1 MNLDTQTILIAF
13 GLTLIAGLSTGIGS
27 LIAFCAKKTNQTFLT
42 VSLGF
47 SAGVMLFVSFV
58 DIFPAAEEAFAKTL
72 GDNALLGTMLA
83 FFGGMFLIAIIDLL
97 IPEQDNPHEAVSVE
111 DMNKLPLWKKMTH
124 RKHVHCHHDSHHR
137 EHCHHHH
144 ADDSKKLRRVGIL
157 VAFSIAI
164 HNFPEGLATF
174 AVGLQGVKVALPI
187 VIAIALH
194 NIPEGIAVAVPIY
207 QATGKKRK
215 AFWLSLL
222 SGLSEPL
229 GALIGYFIL
238 LPFWSPTVEG
248 ALMALTAGIM
258 VYISLDE
265 LLPTAER
272 YGKHHYAIIGVVA
285 GMMFMAFSILML
297 H

>member
-1 MNLDTQTILIAF
+1 MNMDTQTVLMAF

-27 LIAFCAKKTNQTFLT
+27 FIAFFAKKTNQTFLT

-58 DIFPAAEEAFAKTL
+58 DIFPTSEAAFAQSL
-72 GDNALLGTMLA
+72 GDKALLGTILA
-83 FFGGMFLIAIIDLL
+83 FFCGMFLIAIIDFL
-97 IPEQDNPHEAVSVE
+97 IPEKDNPHEAVLVE
-111 DMNKLPLWKKMTH
+111 DMVKKPLWSHFKH
-124 RKHVHCHHDSHHR
+124 RRHGHHGHHGHKR
-137 EHCHHHH
+137 SENTPKSLHRIG
-144 ADDSKKLRRVGIL
+144 AL
-157 VAFSIAI
+157 VAISIAI

-174 AVGLQGVKVALPI
+174 TVALQGTQFALPI

-194 NIPEGIAVAVPIY
+194 NIPEGIAVSVPIY

-215 AFWLSLL
+215 AFWLSFL

-229 GALIGYFIL
+229 GAVLGYFVL
-238 LPFWSPTVEG
+238 LPFWSPAIEG
-248 ALMALTAGIM
+248 GLMALTSGIM

-265 LLPTAER
+265 LLPAAER
-272 YGKHHYAIIGVVA
+272 YGKHHHAIIGVVS
-285 GMMFMAFSILML
+285 GMAFMALSILLL

>member
-1 MNLDTQTILIAF
+1 MNPDTQTVLIAF

-27 LIAFCAKKTNQTFLT
+27 LIAFFAKKTNQTFLT

-58 DIFPAAEEAFAKTL
+58 DIFPVAQTAFEESL
-72 GDNALLGTMLA
+72 GENALLATMIA
-83 FFGGMFLIAIIDLL
+83 FFGGMFMIAVIDFL
-97 IPEQDNPHEAVSVE
+97 IPEQDNPHEAVLVE
-111 DMNKLPLWKKMTH
+111 DMVKNPLWSKF
-124 RKHVHCHHDSHHR
+124 KHARQGPGGGKGYGHGHKRD
-137 EHCHHHH
+137 ENTP
-144 ADDSKKLRRVGIL
+144 KKLHRIG
-157 VAFSIAI
+157 AFMAIAIAI

-174 AVGLQGVKVALPI
+174 TVALQGAEFALPI

-194 NIPEGIAVAVPIY
+194 NIPEGIAVSVPIY

-215 AFWLSLL
+215 AFWWSLL

-238 LPFWSPTVEG
+238 LPFWSPTIEG
-248 ALMALTAGIM
+248 ALMALTAGVM

-285 GMMFMAFSILML
+285 GMMFMAVSILLL

>member
-1 MNLDTQTILIAF
+1 MNPDTQTVLIAF

-27 LIAFCAKKTNQTFLT
+27 LIAFFAKKTNQTFLT

-58 DIFPAAEEAFAKTL
+58 DIFPAAQASFEETL
-72 GDNALLGTMLA
+72 GENALLATMLA
-83 FFGGMFLIAIIDLL
+83 FFGGMFLIAVIDFL
-97 IPEQDNPHEAVSVE
+97 IPEKDNPHEAVLVE
-111 DMNKLPLWKKMTH
+111 DMVKSPIWSKFKHARQGPGGGQGYGHGHKRDEKTPQKLH
-124 RKHVHCHHDSHHR
+124 RIGALMAV
-137 EHCHHHH
+137 
-144 ADDSKKLRRVGIL
+144 
-157 VAFSIAI
+157 SIAI

-174 AVGLQGVKVALPI
+174 TVALQGAEFALPI

-194 NIPEGIAVAVPIY
+194 NIPEGIAVSVPIY

-215 AFWLSLL
+215 AFWWSLL

-229 GALIGYFIL
+229 GAVIGYFIL
-238 LPFWSPTVEG
+238 LPFWSPTIEG

-285 GMMFMAFSILML
+285 GMMFMAVSILLL

>member
-1 MNLDTQTILIAF
+1 MNIDTQTILIAF

-27 LIAFCAKKTNQTFLT
+27 LIAFFAKKTNQTFLT

-58 DIFPAAEEAFAKTL
+58 DIFPTAQAAFARSL
-72 GDNALLGTMLA
+72 GDNALLGTILA
-83 FFGGMFLIAIIDLL
+83 FFGGMFLIAIIDFM
-97 IPEQDNPHEAVSVE
+97 IPEQDNPHEAVLVE
-111 DMNKLPLWKKMTH
+111 DMDKKPLWRKFTH
-124 RKHVHCHHDSHHR
+124 RRRAHGLKT
-137 EHCHHHH
+137 
-144 ADDSKKLRRVGIL
+144 ADDSAGKLHRVGAL
-157 VAFSIAI
+157 VAVSIAI

-174 AVGLQGVKVALPI
+174 TVALQGTEFALPI

-194 NIPEGIAVAVPIY
+194 NIPEGIAVSVPIY

-215 AFWLSLL
+215 AFWLSFL
-222 SGLSEPL
+222 SGLSEPV
-229 GALIGYFIL
+229 GAVIGYFVL
-238 LPFWSPTVEG
+238 LPFWSPTIEG

-285 GMMFMAFSILML
+285 GMMFMALSLLLL

>member
-1 MNLDTQTILIAF
+1 MNPDTQTVLIAF

-27 LIAFCAKKTNQTFLT
+27 LIAFFAKKTNQTFLT

-58 DIFPAAEEAFAKTL
+58 DIFPAAQASFEETL
-72 GDNALLGTMLA
+72 GENALLATMLA
-83 FFGGMFLIAIIDLL
+83 FFCGMFLIAVIDFL
-97 IPEQDNPHEAVSVE
+97 IPEKDNPHEAVLVE
-111 DMNKLPLWKKMTH
+111 DMVKNPIWSKFKHARQGPGGGQGYGHGHKRDEKTPQKLH
-124 RKHVHCHHDSHHR
+124 RIGALMAV
-137 EHCHHHH
+137 
-144 ADDSKKLRRVGIL
+144 
-157 VAFSIAI
+157 SIAI

-174 AVGLQGVKVALPI
+174 TVALQGAEFALPI

-194 NIPEGIAVAVPIY
+194 NIPEGIAVSVPIY

-215 AFWLSLL
+215 AFWWSLL

-229 GALIGYFIL
+229 GAVIGYFIL
-238 LPFWSPTVEG
+238 LPFWSPTIEG

-285 GMMFMAFSILML
+285 GMMFMAVSILLL